1 MATVIDS
8 LIVSLGLDPK
18 NFNEGQ
24 KEAIKNSQAFTKAQ
38 EKEAKERVK
47 AEKKANQE
55 KKKLEDAE
63 KKRREEEAK
72 KISGILSSIRK
83 EILGFAAVIA
93 GATSL
98 KSWIQNLTESD
109 AAVGRLSKNVDMSTE
124 DVTAWQGAVQRAGGT
139 AEGMSK
145 TLSTI
150 TQGFQEWQLTGVSPA
165 MEAMSQF
172 GVHILD
178 AKGKMRPMNDILLES
193 ADILADVAKKQGGAA
208 AQKRGSMMGLDEG
221 TVNLLMQGRASVEAL
236 LAKQRQ
242 LNVVSEAD
250 ARAAQHREN
259 AWKNLMDTFT
269 GIGRVLLNEILP
281 VVTKLAAEFM
291 KWVGNR
297 ENIDLL
303 KRSVQDLAQWLK
315 AIDWAKVKEGLGG
328 VLDAAEALAKA
339 ISAIVDGF
347 MALSKFTGESAGFVA
362 NLTSGPNTA
371 AIENNAQLENIKKQ
385 YALRHAGKGGQTS
398 STSNSVVTNVGTVN
412 VAAPNARDVTGAT
425 SEGIAA
431 AHRKQINRAL
441 NAAQLNA
448 G

>member
-18 NFNEGQ
+18 GFTKGQ
-24 KEAIKNSQAFTKAQ
+24 KEAVEALRKTDAESTKSAKHMQENGKKSAETFTKLRNEVLTLAGSFV
-38 EKEAKERVK
+38 A
-47 AEKKANQE
+47 
-55 KKKLEDAE
+55 
-63 KKRREEEAK
+63 
-72 KISGILSSIRK
+72 LSAIRSFVSD
-83 EILGFAAVIA
+83 ITA
-93 GATSL
+93 G
-98 KSWIQNLTESD
+98 D

-139 AEGMSK
+139 AEGMSR
-145 TLSTI
+145 TLQGI

-178 AKGKMRPMNDILLES
+178 AQGKMRPMNDILLES
-193 ADILADVAKKQGGAA
+193 ADILSEISKRQGGAA

-221 TVNLLMQGRASVEAL
+221 TVNLLMQGRASVESL

-242 LNVVSEAD
+242 LNVVSESD
-250 ARAAQHREN
+250 ARAAQRREN

-281 VVTKLAAEFM
+281 VVTKLATEFM
-291 KWVGNR
+291 KWVANP
-297 ENIDLL
+297 ENIQIL
-303 KRSVQDLAQWLK
+303 KDSIKDLAQWLK
-315 AIDWAKVKEGLGG
+315 TIDWTKVKEGLGG

-339 ISAIVDGF
+339 ISSIVEGFVAI
-347 MALSKFTGESAGFVA
+347 SKFTGEGAGFIA
-362 NLTSGPNTA
+362 NLTSGPNMA
-371 AIENNAQLENIKKQ
+371 AIENNAQLENIRKQ
-385 YALRHAGKGGQTS
+385 YALRHAGKGAQAGGAS
-398 STSNSVVTNVGTVN
+398 STSVVTNVGTVN
-412 VAAPNARDVTGAT
+412 VTAPNARDVTGAT

-431 AHRKQINRAL
+431 AHRKQVNRAL